1 MLPFLTGLL
10 SGFLLGSSIH
20 EGRWPLAASGQLKV
34 PLHPKT
40 ILRHSLPTHLATIWS
55 SGNLQCQPIPR
66 QQPSLAPFPV
76 PLVSPSSSSRFAD
89 RVGPHLQRLQFSQ
102 APALWVSHNA
112 GEATSPSTEAFSQA
126 LGSEGTQGTGAWQ
139 QLSAKKHLLS
149 FSLLWLFDICGL
161 AEELGIVRRILYSSC
176 KFCICG
182 ICLTLT
188 WESWHLLY
196 LCLRQEESY
205 SNIPLHIL

>member
-126 LGSEGTQGTGAWQ
+126 LGSEGTQGTGA
-139 QLSAKKHLLS
+139 
-149 FSLLWLFDICGL
+149 
-161 AEELGIVRRILYSSC
+161 
-176 KFCICG
+176 
-182 ICLTLT
+182 
-188 WESWHLLY
+188 
-196 LCLRQEESY
+196 
-205 SNIPLHIL
+205 